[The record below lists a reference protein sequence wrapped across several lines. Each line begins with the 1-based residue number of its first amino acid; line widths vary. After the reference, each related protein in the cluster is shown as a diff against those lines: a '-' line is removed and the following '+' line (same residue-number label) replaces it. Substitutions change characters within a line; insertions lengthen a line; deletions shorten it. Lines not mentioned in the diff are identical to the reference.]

1 MGFAWSAQ
9 AQSTSNESLS
19 LQACQGD
26 TIVFGFNITS
36 PFTIG
41 NTFSVEMSDASGNFA
56 GNFVSINALLA
67 YGVSS
72 GNEIDV
78 LVPDNTTQGV
88 YKFRM
93 ISSNPVVISDT
104 ISNVI
109 IGANPQTGFSAYNW
123 FDKAGELTF
132 CEGDTA
138 LLVVDAPPTG
148 QSYTYQWLN
157 GGAPIAGETGD
168 TLFVIASGT
177 YGVEVSSNLC
187 DATSMDTIVNS
198 YIPPAAVF
206 AQGGAGINF
215 VGIDS
220 IRMCKGTIATLEHLG
235 FPGPGI
241 LGFKYQWLKD
251 DSVNIF
257 GQPVIYPL
265 VNDTLSSITVD

>member
-1 MGFAWSAQ
+1 MRKVILSLAFLGFSWSGF

-36 PFTIG
+36 PFNIG

-109 IGANPQTGFSAYNW
+109 IGANPTDCDLQHSTGLIRQVKSLSVKEIPHYW
-123 FDKAGELTF
+123 LQIS
-132 CEGDTA
+132 
-138 LLVVDAPPTG
+138 LLQVSRTR
-148 QSYTYQWLN
+148 TN
-157 GGAPIAGETGD
+157 G
-168 TLFVIASGT
+168 
-177 YGVEVSSNLC
+177 
-187 DATSMDTIVNS
+187 
-198 YIPPAAVF
+198 
-206 AQGGAGINF
+206 
-215 VGIDS
+215 
-220 IRMCKGTIATLEHLG
+220 
-235 FPGPGI
+235 
-241 LGFKYQWLKD
+241 
-251 DSVNIF
+251 
-257 GQPVIYPL
+257 
-265 VNDTLSSITVD
+265 

>member
-1 MGFAWSAQ
+1 MRKLILSLALMGFAWSAQ

-36 PFTIG
+36 PFNIG

-109 IGANPQTGFSAYNW
+109 IGANPETRLQRLIGLIRPAKSLSV
-123 FDKAGELTF
+123 KAIPH
-132 CEGDTA
+132 
-138 LLVVDAPPTG
+138 LLVVANAASCRSVVQRT
-148 QSYTYQWLN
+148 N
-157 GGAPIAGETGD
+157 G
-168 TLFVIASGT
+168 
-177 YGVEVSSNLC
+177 
-187 DATSMDTIVNS
+187 
-198 YIPPAAVF
+198 
-206 AQGGAGINF
+206 
-215 VGIDS
+215 
-220 IRMCKGTIATLEHLG
+220 
-235 FPGPGI
+235 
-241 LGFKYQWLKD
+241 
-251 DSVNIF
+251 
-257 GQPVIYPL
+257 
-265 VNDTLSSITVD
+265 